1 MVVWLGSRD
10 RVVLPADF
18 LPRQLWY
25 CARLRPLGGADNVNP
40 SDPGVYFADNA
51 NTPALIKIGPIA
63 VGTTQP
69 NASPTGNLGLCKGE
83 SWLDTTSTNIFK
95 IHDGTNFRVVNAVA
109 STTSS
114 GFPSSPVDGQLHFVK
129 STAKLHIYNGTTSAW
144 VQLN

>member
-1 MVVWLGSRD
+1 MATQILRLRSSVLHD
-10 RVVLPADF
+10 RIFP
-18 LPRQLWY
+18 
-25 CARLRPLGGADNVNP
+25 ARLGAGEFAVNVNP

-109 STTSS
+109 STTAS
-114 GFPSSPVDGQLHFVK
+114 GFPSNPVDGQLHFVK